1 MRGVSVHA
9 SAAVRGPGRGGV
21 ADGCMR
27 GGVHGRSRQA
37 VARRSK
43 RAQARAAPA
52 AAWRG
57 PADRALAPGGGV
69 GMAIALRFSV
79 GSGLRPAGG
88 RAESGG
94 GNAPGAER
102 GGAQARPGGAR
113 RAWVAQAA
121 GEGRELGR
129 MKEFASRARLFPGA
143 RRAVAGLRFSLKH
156 AGAPCH
162 FVLTRHSGTREML
175 G

>member
-94 GNAPGAER
+94 AMRQVPSEVGPRRGQVELAAHGSRRLQGKGGNL
-102 GGAQARPGGAR
+102 
-113 RAWVAQAA
+113 
-121 GEGRELGR
+121 EG
-129 MKEFASRARLFPGA
+129 
-143 RRAVAGLRFSLKH
+143 
-156 AGAPCH
+156 
-162 FVLTRHSGTREML
+162 
-175 G
+175 